1 MNSNVSKQA
10 ASTFAGLV
18 ASLVLAACGGSM
30 PPPSERLGS
39 AEAAARTAHELGAD
53 KDPKAALHLKLA
65 EEQIDQAKKLM
76 ADSDNK
82 KADLL
87 LQRANADAELAVMLA
102 KEDSAR
108 AEAEAA
114 QDKVKNLKSG
124 K

>member
-1 MNSNVSKQA
+1 
-10 ASTFAGLV
+10 
-18 ASLVLAACGGSM
+18 M

-82 KADLL
+82 KADLT

-108 AEAEAA
+108 AEAESA